1 VDLAAGAYML
11 QAWGALEAF
20 EGNIRESRL
29 LLRRAVALDGRNAV
43 AYETWAALERDHGSV
58 RESDRLM
65 GIVKRLRLESPQS
78 GGGGEGPLLDMGAWG
93 LGPPAAG
100 P

>member
-1 VDLAAGAYML
+1 MGVRFEV
-11 QAWGALEAF
+11 EARRSILF
-20 EGNIRESRL
+20 ECGVHHVLVVS
-29 LLRRAVALDGRNAV
+29 G
-43 AYETWAALERDHGSV
+43 
-58 RESDRLM
+58 DRLM